1 MCLLPVS
8 SLGVFLPRLCAS
20 CRICLIISFSRL
32 FSKMREAHTNGDT
45 SCPCV
50 SLSGKFE
57 HETMSRCKPAPADHS
72 LHGIFENAM
81 ELSCSNNDTPAIL
94 SAYAV
99 SGLDPLER
107 EWLVG
112 LLLLQA

>member
-32 FSKMREAHTNGDT
+32 LSKMREAHTNGDT

-72 LHGIFENAM
+72 LHGVFENAI
-81 ELSCSNNDTPAIL
+81 ELFCSNNDTPAIL
-94 SAYAV
+94 SPYGV
-99 SGLDPLER
+99 SLER

-112 LLLLQA
+112 LLLLWA